1 MGAPLITYD
10 DGNRLEDI
18 MGTIVTISP
27 TETPFMSSIRKGK
40 ASNTLHQWIRDTIT
54 TRQDNAVVEGSAFS
68 YSATSVPTR
77 ANNVTQIFSKD
88 VSVSSTEKWVKQAG
102 LSNMY
107 EYDLAKKLKAI
118 STDIEH
124 ALLRGSKA
132 TGNTTVARRL
142 AGVLNYISTNVT
154 AVVSGTKL
162 TEAFYIGQI
171 ENAWIAGGNPD
182 ETYVNSKLKKVIS
195 AFSEKITKN
204 INAEDKKFIQHV
216 AEFESDFGTQRIF
229 LSRDIP
235 SDSTG
240 YGCTLLVIENARWK
254 MAIGEPVHELSKE
267 EVAQTIH
274 GQQGIVRGELTLEAL
289 AEEANSVATGLSHLP
304 SA

>member
-18 MGTIVTISP
+18 MGTIVTITP
-27 TETPFMSSIRKGK
+27 TDTPFMSSIRKGK
-40 ASNTLHQWIRDTIT
+40 ANNTYHQWVRDTIT
-54 TRQDNAVVEGSAFS
+54 TRADNAVVEG
-68 YSATSVPTR
+68 ATFAYTAITAPTR
-77 ANNVTQIFSKD
+77 AANITQIFKKD

-102 LSNMY
+102 ISNMY
-107 EYDLAKKLKAI
+107 EYDLANKLKAL

-132 TGNTTVARRL
+132 SGNTSVARRL
-142 AGVLNYISTNVT
+142 AGVLNYISTNLT
-154 AVVSGTKL
+154 AVDSGTKL
-162 TEAFYIGQI
+162 TEDFYIGLI
-171 ENAWIAGGNPD
+171 ELAWVAGGDPN

-195 AFSEKITKN
+195 KFSEKITKN

-216 AEFESDFGTQRIF
+216 AEFESDFGTQKIF

-274 GQQGIVRGELTLEAL
+274 GQLGQVRGELTLEAL
-289 AEEANSVATGLSHLP
+289 AEEANSVATGLSHLA
-304 SA
+304 ST